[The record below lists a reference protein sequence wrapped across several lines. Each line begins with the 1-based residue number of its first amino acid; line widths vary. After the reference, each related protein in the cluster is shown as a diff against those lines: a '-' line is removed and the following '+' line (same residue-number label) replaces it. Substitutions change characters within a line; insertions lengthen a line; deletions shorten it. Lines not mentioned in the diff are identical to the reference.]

1 MCTRVTDMQMQTL
14 NVYSHIHVFSVP
26 WTLRIYNSKKEH
38 FIKNV
43 YMEWYFN
50 MHQTT
55 FCSSF
60 AYIRFPTLP
69 CLVFPYGIIYDVD
82 IYIPLPTDKD
92 NKENKRITDAPTE
105 AAVYKVKFVRLVL
118 CALYHNKQIL
128 PESKQD
134 RRRHVWNAC
143 EVVGLNSLTG
153 ILGLQALFLN

>member
-1 MCTRVTDMQMQTL
+1 MCTRVTDMQIQTL

-69 CLVFPYGIIYDVD
+69 CLVFPYGIICDVV
-82 IYIPLPTDKD
+82 IYMPLATDKD
-92 NKENKRITDAPTE
+92 NKETKE
-105 AAVYKVKFVRLVL
+105 
-118 CALYHNKQIL
+118 
-128 PESKQD
+128 
-134 RRRHVWNAC
+134 
-143 EVVGLNSLTG
+143 SLTRQQKQQFIKLTLWG
-153 ILGLQALFLN
+153 LFCVHYIIISKSFQRVSKIDADMCEMLVRSLG